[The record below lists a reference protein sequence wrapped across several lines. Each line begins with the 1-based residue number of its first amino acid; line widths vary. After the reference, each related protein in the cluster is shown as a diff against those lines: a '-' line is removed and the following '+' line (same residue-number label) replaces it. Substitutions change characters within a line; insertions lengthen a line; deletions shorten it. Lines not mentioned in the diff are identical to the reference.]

1 MGGEGCFSRRAT
13 MTWAVYAGHHAIN
26 GAYNLQGGATAAII
40 DYATACAG
48 SVIFKWGA
56 FVLTKANTIK
66 YLRAAGPVPG
76 VFKVIVELE
85 DYDLDRGDMI
95 LHTTLTRD
103 DIPPGERPFATAVTH
118 MVDGPRRKRWKLR
131 QKEQET
137 TKQRDTGLSRGVTAM
152 PAPETLPPNDTLG
165 VPGPTADDASAVSR
179 HTCRID
185 NADTREGAEKISR
198 KSSEAV
204 GLAPDVPAPGVE
216 GSRL

>member
-1 MGGEGCFSRRAT
+1 MDLMIVHLLCS
-13 MTWAVYAGHHAIN
+13 YAA
-26 GAYNLQGGATAAII
+26 
-40 DYATACAG
+40 
-48 SVIFKWGA
+48 
-56 FVLTKANTIK
+56 
-66 YLRAAGPVPG
+66 
-76 VFKVIVELE
+76 
-85 DYDLDRGDMI
+85 
-95 LHTTLTRD
+95 
-103 DIPPGERPFATAVTH
+103 
-118 MVDGPRRKRWKLR
+118 RKRWKLR

-204 GLAPDVPAPGVE
+204 GLAPAVPAPGVE